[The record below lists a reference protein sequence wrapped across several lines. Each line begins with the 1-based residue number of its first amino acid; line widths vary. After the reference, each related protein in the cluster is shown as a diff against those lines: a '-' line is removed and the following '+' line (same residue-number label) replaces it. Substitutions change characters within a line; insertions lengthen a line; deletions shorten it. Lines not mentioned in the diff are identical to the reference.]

1 MVMEKSKYSKG
12 YGCLIIFSLKG
23 PPFSLIRGGGLY
35 RLCHMV
41 VCNTK
46 EWFLK
51 SFEILIC
58 IVFAVDKRRSFSF

>member
-23 PPFSLIRGGGLY
+23 PPFSLIRGGLY

-41 VCNTK
+41 VCNT
-46 EWFLK
+46 EERFLK

-58 IVFAVDKRRSFSF
+58 IVFAVDKRLSFSF